1 MKPVTPTPP
10 VTERAGTLFAICPP
24 GFEALVA
31 AEITEAGFS
40 GASVVPGGVLFAG
53 NALAANRALSLPTRI
68 LQRVTRFEARDF
80 TALQRGTA
88 AVNWS
93 AWGHLGFAV
102 EVTCHRSRLYHTG
115 AVAERVAALLPA
127 GSLGLY
133 VRLEDDVCTLSV
145 DTSGELLHKRGW
157 REETGPAPLRETLA
171 ASLLRLAGWRP
182 GESLHDPM
190 CGSGTFLIE
199 AAVQAAGLAPGRLRH
214 FACEA
219 FCAPAPARPSRPPV
233 QTHIAGGDRARPAV
247 ESARRNA
254 ARAGV
259 TLPLEA
265 LEAAHAR
272 PGETTPPGL
281 LICNPPYDRRAPGA
295 AHAIDRLALALGGS
309 FKAWRAAVLVP
320 ELRAA
325 ERLGRPITE
334 VTRVNNGGLWLQFV
348 QLGPGA

>member
-1 MKPVTPTPP
+1 LRPDAP
-10 VTERAGTLFAICPP
+10 VTERPGTLFAICPP
-24 GFEALVA
+24 GFEPLVA
-31 AEITEAGFS
+31 AEIAEAGFA
-40 GASVVPGGVLFAG
+40 GANAVPGGVIFSG
-53 NALAANRALSLPTRI
+53 NALAANRALALPTRI
-68 LQRVTRFEARDF
+68 LQRVSRFEARDF
-80 TALQRGTA
+80 AALQRGAA

-93 AWGHLGFAV
+93 AWGHLGFDL
-102 EVTCHRSRLYHTG
+102 EVSSHRSRLYHTG
-115 AVAERVAALLPA
+115 AVAERVAALVPA

-171 ASLLRLAGWRP
+171 ATLLRLAGWRP

-219 FCAPAPARPSRPPV
+219 FCALAPAAALRAPV
-233 QTHIAGGDRARPAV
+233 ATHIAGGDRARPAV

-259 TLPLEA
+259 TVPLET

-272 PGETTPPGL
+272 PGEAPPGL

-295 AHAIDRLALALGGS
+295 AHALDRLALALAGP

-320 ELRAA
+320 DLRAA
-325 ERLGRPITE
+325 ERLGRPVTE